1 MISDWDHIFF
11 TTILYKETRVP
22 ILTQL
27 DDILM
32 LLEEHIVKIQAMQG
46 SAFIKV
52 IESEVKSFYAL
63 LLRIQSAIDEWT
75 KVILYFSK
83 VKTCKK

>member
-1 MISDWDHIFF
+1 MINDWDNICFI
-11 TTILYKETRVP
+11 TIPYKDTHVP

-32 LLEEHIVKIQAMQG
+32 LLEEHIVKIQAMRG

-52 IESEVKSFYAL
+52 IENEVKSFYTL

-75 KVILYFSK
+75 KVIYKSIQIFK
-83 VKTCKK
+83 NWN